1 MAHKVVVSISMVFF
15 CQKVLR
21 KIPGNWS
28 FVIITD
34 RTELDDQIYENF
46 SDTGAINE
54 SKVQA
59 TSTKNLRKLL
69 SEDHRYIFTLIHKFQ
84 TLDGSAHPVLS
95 DRDDIIVSLMSSSK
109 SI

>member
-1 MAHKVVVSISMVFF
+1 MVFL
-15 CQKVLR
+15 QKVLR

-34 RTELDDQIYENF
+34 RTELDDRIYENF

-59 TSTKNLRKLL
+59 TSTKNLKNYYPRIIDIYLPN
-69 SEDHRYIFTLIHKFQ
+69 SQISN
-84 TLDGSAHPVLS
+84 LDGSAHPVLS
-95 DRDDIIVSLMSSSK
+95 ERDDIIVITDDLMK